1 MSDEQKDRV
10 RDKARE
16 RKRKPRELLQLNA
29 SRQKLIGIKMKDRKW
44 KNIKNMNTTEME
56 KEAVVDSSTERVRKH
71 RDLLK
76 VKINFHTPAKTSA
89 ASISMA

>member
-44 KNIKNMNTTEME
+44 KNIKNRNTTEMA

-76 VKINFHTPAKTSA
+76 VKINFHTPAQTSA
-89 ASISMA
+89 ASISTA